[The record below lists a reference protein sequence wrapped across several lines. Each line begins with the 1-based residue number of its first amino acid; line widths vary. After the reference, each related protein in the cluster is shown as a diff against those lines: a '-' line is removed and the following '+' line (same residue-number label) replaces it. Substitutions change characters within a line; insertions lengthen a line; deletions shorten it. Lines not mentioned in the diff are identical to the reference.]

1 MHTIRFR
8 VFLLITISILL
19 VSLVISSLVILK
31 SKQTFNELAV
41 ESVRESVENYAL
53 NFNKQLNDVKSI
65 AIKTEIVA
73 KNLLEIENIDQ
84 KGYLDGIEEEIEPF
98 IYSLANEGNVTKSS
112 YIFFDSDI
120 DGHSHD
126 VWYTDLENDGNLKR
140 QEEFSL
146 SFYENMGD
154 GDEWFLEPKRT
165 LEPYW
170 TNPYHGSVDYDRH
183 VIYISYT
190 RPLVIDNRF
199 IGVVGSDYHFSTML
213 REINKIKL
221 YDKSYAVLL
230 NERGEVII
238 HPTEPIGSSLIS
250 SHDGRY
256 QDITLEV
263 LNNERGYIVYDW
275 LNDEEKFLV
284 YETLENGWKFA
295 VAVEKDSVFLW
306 YQDLQWI
313 LMLMTLVIFVFE
325 LIIGYF
331 VSRRITRPMD
341 RLVEHVGELS
351 LGKYDSKLPIELLEM
366 KDETGTL
373 SKSVESM
380 RFNIKETMNE
390 ITNHLKRLEK
400 LVGERSFSLVENHKQ
415 LEAALKENYLQTQ
428 ELELMNAKLEN
439 VFSEMQHTQK
449 QLIESEKIASMNSV
463 MTRIAY
469 EIFTPMDNFEKIY
482 RQLNRLRINLCE
494 KMNSSKMTKRD
505 LIESLLVFEENYLA
519 LLDNLNKMSSLVESF
534 KALDPYTE
542 AMISKFEMSELVHM
556 VIDSISFPN
565 HIGVEVLCSE
575 PVIVH
580 QDASKMSS
588 ILHHLLENAALHA
601 FEGLDSGLVVVDI
614 FKKEN
619 KVHLVIKD
627 NGIGISNEVIEN
639 VMKPIYHTEH
649 MSGYGLMIS
658 YNLVVQFFNG
668 TIDYM
673 TDKNFGTEFRI
684 SIALDGK
691 V

>member
-1 MHTIRFR
+1 
-8 VFLLITISILL
+8 
-19 VSLVISSLVILK
+19 VILK
-31 SKQTFNELAV
+31 SKQTFNELAI

-53 NFNKQLNDVKSI
+53 NFNDQLNNVKNV

-73 KNLLEIENIDQ
+73 KSLIDIDSLDQ
-84 KGYLDGIEEEIEPF
+84 KDYLDRLEEEIDPF
-98 IYSLANEGNVTKSS
+98 IYSLADEGEVTKSS
-112 YIFFDSDI
+112 YIFFDSSI
-120 DGHSHD
+120 DGHAHD
-126 VWYTDLENDGNLKR
+126 VWYTDLEDDGNLKR

-146 SFYENMGD
+146 SFYENMGE

-165 LEPYW
+165 LQPYW
-170 TNPYHGSVDYDRH
+170 TNPYHGSVDFDKH
-183 VIYISYT
+183 VIYVSYT
-190 RPLVIDNRF
+190 RPLVIGNRF
-199 IGVVGSDYHFSTML
+199 IGVVGSDYHFSSML

-230 NERGEVII
+230 NELGEVIV
-238 HPTEPIGSSLIS
+238 HPTEPIGSSLLT
-250 SHDGRY
+250 SHDARY
-256 QDITLEV
+256 RDITLEI
-263 LNNERGYIVYDW
+263 LNSERGYITYDW

-313 LMLMTLVIFVFE
+313 LILMTFVIFLFE

-331 VSRRITRPMD
+331 ISREITSPMD

-351 LGKYDSKLPIELLEM
+351 LGKYDAKLPIQLLEM
-366 KDETGTL
+366 KDETGSL

-380 RFNIKETMNE
+380 RFNIKNTMNE

-400 LVGERSFSLVENHKQ
+400 LVEERSYSLVESHKQ
-415 LEAALKENYLQTQ
+415 LEEALKENHYQTQ
-428 ELELMNAKLEN
+428 ELELMNTKLEKI
-439 VFSEMQHTQK
+439 FSEMQHTQK
-449 QLIESEKIASMNSV
+449 QLIESEKIASMNTV

-482 RQLNRLRINLCE
+482 KQQNKLRVNLYK
-494 KMNSSKMTKRD
+494 KMNSSNMTKRD
-505 LIESLLVFEENYLA
+505 LIESLLILEDNYLM

-542 AMISKFEMSELVHM
+542 SMISKFEMSELVYM

-565 HIGVEVLCSE
+565 YVGIEVLCSE
-575 PVIVH
+575 PVTVY

-588 ILHHLLENAALHA
+588 VLHHLLENAALHA
-601 FEGLDSGLVVVDI
+601 FNGLDSGLIVVDI

-619 KVHLVIKD
+619 KVHIVIKD
-627 NGIGISNEVIEN
+627 NGIGISNDVIEN
-639 VMKPIYHTEH
+639 VLKPIYHTEH

-658 YNLVVQFFNG
+658 YNLVVQFFKG
-668 TIDYM
+668 TIDYV

>member
-263 LNNERGYIVYDW
+263 INNERGYIVYDW

>member
-1 MHTIRFR
+1 
-8 VFLLITISILL
+8 
-19 VSLVISSLVILK
+19 VILK

-263 LNNERGYIVYDW
+263 INNERGYIVYDW
-275 LNDEEKFLV
+275 LKDEEKFLV

-306 YQDLQWI
+306 YKDLQWI

-601 FEGLDSGLVVVDI
+601 FEGLDSGLVVVDL